1 MFARIWTTW
10 HGTRGTTVSPVEGEH
25 QLFGFLTTDPN
36 DVVAPIHPRAMPVT
50 LMTPAEIETWTTA
63 PAEEALRLR
72 RPLPDGQ
79 LAIVARGER
88 KDERQ
93 LSWPSVNCA
102 QRLLFIRTLQTV
114 RRCSLSSSANLALSS
129 TTSGPRGDAPAWE
142 NAQCI
147 ANMACT
153 THRRR
158 RILINWGLV
167 GIARECL

>member
-1 MFARIWTTW
+1 VFARIWTTW

-50 LMTPAEIETWTTA
+50 LMTPAE
-63 PAEEALRLR
+63 EALRLQ

-114 RRCSLSSSANLALSS
+114 RRSSLSSSAIWRYPRPRAVLAAMLPPGK
-129 TTSGPRGDAPAWE
+129 TL
-142 NAQCI
+142 NASQI
-147 ANMACT
+147 WHAQ
-153 THRRR
+153 
-158 RILINWGLV
+158 LIG
-167 GIARECL
+167 GAEY